1 MPVKDELTGD
11 PVDGGGPASEVEVL
25 SPESLQ
31 QPSLA
36 SWDLQ
41 TAKSPQA
48 LYTPPDIN
56 SKLCSSSNCA
66 VHICHSKDLKCR
78 DTIFIFICDRY
89 CQRSLS
95 HGGVVP
101 TKQCHARRSGRWR
114 TS

>member
-11 PVDGGGPASEVEVL
+11 PVDGGGPGSEVEVL

-56 SKLCSSSNCA
+56 SKLCYA
-66 VHICHSKDLKCR
+66 PHQIAQHIFCHSEDLE
-78 DTIFIFICDRY
+78 T
-89 CQRSLS
+89 L
-95 HGGVVP
+95 
-101 TKQCHARRSGRWR
+101 
-114 TS
+114 

>member
-11 PVDGGGPASEVEVL
+11 PVDGGGPGSEVEVL

-36 SWDLQ
+36 NWDLQ

-56 SKLCSSSNCA
+56 SKLCSSSNYA
-66 VHICHSKDLKCR
+66 VFCHSKDLQCR
-78 DTIFIFICDRY
+78 DTDFIFNLC
-89 CQRSLS
+89 
-95 HGGVVP
+95 
-101 TKQCHARRSGRWR
+101 
-114 TS
+114 

>member
-11 PVDGGGPASEVEVL
+11 PVDGGGPGSEVEVL

-56 SKLCSSSNCA
+56 SKLCSSSNY
-66 VHICHSKDLKCR
+66 VIFCHSKDLEALLLFLSVLGIVSGHYPMEASSLQSSAIPGGV
-78 DTIFIFICDRY
+78 TPADRY
-89 CQRSLS
+89 Q
-95 HGGVVP
+95 
-101 TKQCHARRSGRWR
+101 A
-114 TS
+114 

>member
-11 PVDGGGPASEVEVL
+11 PVDGGGAASEVEVL

-56 SKLCSSSNCA
+56 SKLCSSSNYA
-66 VHICHSKDLKCR
+66 VFCHSKDLQCR
-78 DTIFIFICDRY
+78 HTVFMCVRY

-101 TKQCHARRSGRWR
+101 TKQCHARRRSGRWR